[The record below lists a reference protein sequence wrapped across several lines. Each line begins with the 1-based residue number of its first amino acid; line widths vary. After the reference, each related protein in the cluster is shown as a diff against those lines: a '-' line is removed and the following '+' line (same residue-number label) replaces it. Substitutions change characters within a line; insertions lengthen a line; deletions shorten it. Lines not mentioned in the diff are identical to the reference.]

1 MKRKEKP
8 IMTAF
13 WIALVYGDG
22 VSLWVKSMIS
32 ALAGGMCLFVW
43 IKCVERFYENNAGD
57 FLIHDACDAPFS
69 GVKDG
74 ALGDEAGGREVV
86 AYRKFLDTQAYSR

>member
-32 ALAGGMCLFVW
+32 ALAGGMWLLV
-43 IKCVERFYENNAGD
+43 
-57 FLIHDACDAPFS
+57 
-69 GVKDG
+69 
-74 ALGDEAGGREVV
+74 
-86 AYRKFLDTQAYSR
+86 